1 MIATQIRIDV
11 VVVVAVAVGVVAV
24 VAVAVAKCVH
34 VPCIYLYVKH
44 MPLCMH
50 LYAKCM
56 HVCAKRMHLYV
67 TRIDD
72 ISGTCTYLSA
82 KCKYISFPL
91 MTPNKNAGAWGV
103 LLLSGLALRARP
115 IWVQKAVHGLF
126 MVHALGLKVDFH
138 LA

>member
-1 MIATQIRIDV
+1 MRTYTMHLSVCKAHASMHAFV
-11 VVVVAVAVGVVAV
+11 SKMHVLC
-24 VAVAVAKCVH
+24 AK
-34 VPCIYLYVKH
+34 
-44 MPLCMH
+44 CMH
-50 LYAKCM
+50 LYA
-56 HVCAKRMHLYV
+56 

-126 MVHALGLKVDFH
+126 MVHAFGLKVDFH
-138 LA
+138 